1 MRRQLYHCFPISLRR
16 YHIIVGNAREYEL
29 KFRARVEA
37 GGYPTLTRLIL
48 EGTSLDAKTF
58 EQLLLHK
65 LEFVEV
71 SDCGDVFT
79 LFPAKLRRHLSNCF
93 EKSKGGDC

>member
-1 MRRQLYHCFPISLRR
+1 M
-16 YHIIVGNAREYEL
+16 
-29 KFRARVEA
+29 
-37 GGYPTLTRLIL
+37 TRLIL

-58 EQLLLHK
+58 EQLFLHK

-79 LFPAKLRRHLSNCF
+79 LFPAKLRQGLKNLKEVIVDSC
-93 EKSKGGDC
+93 KSLEEVFGLGEPNEGSSEEEHNV